1 MSDASITTEH
11 GNRLKRRA
19 ATAAVAVAGVLILA
33 KAVAWFMTGSMSILS
48 TLIDSTLDLA
58 ASVVNLVAVRH
69 AIQPADREHRFG
81 HGKAEPLAGL
91 AQAAFISGSVLF
103 LLFEAGSRLF
113 QPRPIVKSE
122 VGLAVMVLSIVLTV
136 ALVLYQRHVVRRTGS
151 VAIKA
156 DALHY
161 ATDVL
166 TNGAV
171 VLALVLASQFGWTL
185 ADPLFAIVV
194 GLIILRGVWE
204 ILNASLNQLM
214 DRELP
219 QEDRERIRAIARAHP
234 EVIGMHDLR
243 TRAAGSHAFIQL
255 HLEMEGSLTLIEA
268 HAIAEAVMADIE
280 GAYPT
285 AEVLIHQDPYGVPEP
300 RAVFQ

>member
-1 MSDASITTEH
+1 MSDVSATSEH

-19 ATAAVAVAGVLILA
+19 AVAAVAVAGVLIVA

-48 TLIDSTLDLA
+48 TLIDSMLDLA
-58 ASVVNLVAVRH
+58 ASVVNLVAVRQ

-113 QPRPIVKSE
+113 HPRPIERSE
-122 VGLAVMVLSIVLTV
+122 VGLAVMALSIVLTV
-136 ALVLYQRHVVRRTGS
+136 ALVLYQRHVVRRTRS
-151 VAIKA
+151 VAISA
-156 DALHY
+156 DSLHY

-171 VLALVLASQFGWTL
+171 VLALVLSSQFGWTL
-185 ADPLFAIVV
+185 ADPLFAIAV
-194 GLIILRGVWE
+194 GLIVLRGVWE
-204 ILNASLNQLM
+204 ILNGSLNQLM

-219 QEDRERIRAIARAHP
+219 QEDRDRIRAIAQAHP
-234 EVIGMHDLR
+234 GVIGMHDLR

-255 HLEMEGSLTLIEA
+255 HLEMEGSLTLLEA
-268 HAIAEAVMADIE
+268 HSIAEAVMAEIE
-280 GAYPT
+280 AAYPT
-285 AEVLIHQDPYGVPEP
+285 AEVLIHEDPHGVPEP
-300 RAVFQ
+300 RAVFN

>member
-1 MSDASITTEH
+1 MSDVSATSEH

-19 ATAAVAVAGVLILA
+19 AVAAVAVAGVLIVA

-48 TLIDSTLDLA
+48 TLIDSMLDLA
-58 ASVVNLVAVRH
+58 ASVVNLVAVRQ

-113 QPRPIVKSE
+113 HPRPIERSE
-122 VGLAVMVLSIVLTV
+122 VGLAVMALSIVLTV
-136 ALVLYQRHVVRRTGS
+136 ALVLYQRHVVRRTRS
-151 VAIKA
+151 VAISA
-156 DALHY
+156 DSLHY

-171 VLALVLASQFGWTL
+171 VLALVLSSQFGWTL
-185 ADPLFAIVV
+185 ADPLFAIAV

-204 ILNASLNQLM
+204 ILNGSLNQLM

-219 QEDRERIRAIARAHP
+219 QEDRDRIRAIAQAHP
-234 EVIGMHDLR
+234 GVIGMHDLR

-255 HLEMEGSLTLIEA
+255 HLEMEGSLTLLEA
-268 HAIAEAVMADIE
+268 HSIAEAVMAEIE
-280 GAYPT
+280 AAYPT
-285 AEVLIHQDPYGVPEP
+285 AEVLIHEDPHGVPEP
-300 RAVFQ
+300 RAVFN

>member
-103 LLFEAGSRLF
+103 LLFEAGSRMF

-122 VGLAVMVLSIVLTV
+122 VGLAVMALSIVLTV

>member
-1 MSDASITTEH
+1 MSDASAATAH
-11 GNRLKRRA
+11 DNRLKRRA
-19 ATAAVAVAGVLILA
+19 ATAAVVVASVLIVA
-33 KAVAWFMTGSMSILS
+33 KAVAWFVTGSMSILS

-58 ASVVNLVAVRH
+58 ASVVNLVAVWH

-103 LLFEAGSRLF
+103 LLFEAGGRLF
-113 QPRPIVKSE
+113 HPRPIERSE
-122 VGLAVMVLSIVLTV
+122 VGLAVMALSIVLTV
-136 ALVLYQRHVVRRTGS
+136 GLVLYQRHVVRRTGS

-156 DALHY
+156 DSLHY
-161 ATDVL
+161 ATDVV

-171 VLALVLASQFGWTL
+171 ILALVLASQFGWTL
-185 ADPLFAIVV
+185 ADPLFAIAV
-194 GLIILRGVWE
+194 GLIILGGVWE
-204 ILNASLNQLM
+204 ILNSSLNQLM

-219 QEDRERIRAIARAHP
+219 QEDRERIRTIARTHP

-255 HLEMEGSLTLIEA
+255 HLEMEGSLTLLEA

-280 GAYPT
+280 AAYPT
-285 AEVLIHQDPYGVPEP
+285 AEVLIHEDPYGIPEP
-300 RAVFQ
+300 RAVFK